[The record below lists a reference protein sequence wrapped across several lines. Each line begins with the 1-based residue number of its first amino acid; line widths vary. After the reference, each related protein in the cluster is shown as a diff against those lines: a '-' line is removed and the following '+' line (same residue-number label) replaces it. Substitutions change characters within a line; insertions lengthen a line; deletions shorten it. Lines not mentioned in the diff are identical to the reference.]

1 MASPTNTQLI
11 ESALADPSNHVP
23 ADITL
28 AFLQKS
34 KDQGAIIAILF
45 ITSFVLVVVAVR
57 SFARCV
63 STRGFGLDDWL
74 AATALVSSVQDDTLK
89 RRYWQVAQA
98 SLIAFS
104 VLAVI
109 LIHLGSGRHFAYIQY
124 VLDDAIVRRTEVLD
138 FWAHLVYTASLLI
151 CRLSGLAFFARI
163 ADRQR
168 KLTWAIRITAATM
181 TALWLPQMALII
193 FHCDPVTALWPY
205 AFEANAEKFECLQ
218 WGVVY
223 VTNSAISLFC
233 DLALFT
239 IPAVIIKELKID
251 TRDKLKLAS
260 IMMPG
265 LLVIGLSS
273 VRMYLVIVGQWEV
286 SFPVKVELTM
296 WILTWVGFDIQPDQS
311 WSYNGLLTIEV
322 AEIGSTLVALS
333 VPALKP
339 FFGKFFTFLDTTFIT
354 NASSRTGSKRG
365 SKRES
370 GFGLVNWRKRE
381 DGAQSEPSEIAVR
394 HSLAV
399 TNERGFHKWSNS
411 NSSHT
416 AVVSAGGHSIRSGRS
431 DEQLDYWAN
440 SSASQR

>member
-11 ESALADPSNHVP
+11 EAALADPSNEIP
-23 ADITL
+23 ADVTL
-28 AFLQKS
+28 AFLQES
-34 KDQGAIIAILF
+34 KDRGAIIAILF

-57 SFARCV
+57 SYARCV
-63 STRGFGLDDWL
+63 SARGFGLEDWL
-74 AATALVSSVQDDTLK
+74 AVTAL
-89 RRYWQVAQA
+89 A

-104 VLAVI
+104 ILAVI

-138 FWAHLVYTASLLI
+138 FWAHLVYTTSLLI

-193 FHCDPVTALWPY
+193 FHCSPVTALWPY
-205 AFEANAEKFECLQ
+205 AFEVNAEKFKCLQ
-218 WGVVY
+218 WGIVY
-223 VTNSAISLFC
+223 VTNSAISLLC
-233 DLALFT
+233 DLALIT

-251 TRDKLKLAS
+251 KRDKMKLAS

-265 LLVIGLSS
+265 LLVIGLSTA
-273 VRMYLVIVGQWEV
+273 RMYLVIVGQWE
-286 SFPVKVELTM
+286 
-296 WILTWVGFDIQPDQS
+296 PDQS

-339 FFGKFFTFLDTTFIT
+339 FFGKFFTFLDTTWIT
-354 NASSRTGSKRG
+354 NASSRNGSKRE

-370 GFGLVNWRKRE
+370 GFGLVNWRRKE
-381 DGAQSEPSEIAVR
+381 GSTQSAPSEIAVR

-399 TNERGFHKWSNS
+399 TNEQQGIHKWNT
-411 NSSHT
+411 SHT
-416 AVVSAGGHSIRSGRS
+416 AIVSAGGHSIESGRS

-440 SSASQR
+440 TSAPQR